1 MASHDLDS
9 TQKRFAHL
17 HQHTQYSLLD
27 GAAKIKDLLKWV
39 KHVSPD
45 EPACAITDHGNMYG
59 AVAFYNY
66 ATAMEV
72 KPIVGYEAYVT
83 SGSRKD
89 RKRGED
95 NEKSIFHLTLLA
107 QNFEGYQNLCRL
119 SSLAYLEGY
128 YYKPRIDHEL
138 IETYHKGIIAFSG
151 CLGAEV
157 PQLILKDQLT
167 EARARLEWYLKIFKD
182 NYFIEI
188 QNHGLKEQQQ
198 VNEILRAWARELGVG
213 MVATNDG
220 HYVTKDDARAH
231 ETLLAIQTKVTL
243 ADENRFRFPCDEF
256 YVKDLKEM
264 QEALP
269 QDVWGDEPFDNTMN
283 IARMCNLEL
292 PVGKRRVYQMPQ
304 LPIPEGRTMSE
315 ELRLQTYQGLLKRY
329 SCLTLDWIRD
339 YVKRSFSV
347 LSDLPR
353 YFSPGSSSA
362 DAQDP
367 TTLNLQ
373 CLGLDLDLDAMG
385 TDDLLFWLAKLGSDM
400 EVLGK
405 NAGYKYTQY
414 PALDEL
420 ERESSDLA
428 LEVMRRAEYELA
440 VINTMGFPDYF
451 LIVADY
457 INWAKEH
464 GIAVGPGRG
473 CLSGEVPIVT
483 GDGTTCPISQI
494 RAGDRVRS
502 HTGRALPVTAVHRY
516 AIDETLV
523 RLRCHCGD
531 GIGVTLTADHKVFAQ
546 KNTHLNTPQ
555 SFSKAS
561 IESLAWLPA
570 GELRPGDWVFVPRPE
585 IEENAEM
592 TGVFEEFCE
601 CVGPTKVAAFG
612 RGGNAQMAVER
623 TSVSRQVL
631 PKCEAFY
638 RFLGRWMANGWMSD
652 PGGLGV
658 SFGPEDAQGIQ
669 ETAAFLR
676 ALGLEPQLQSEN
688 ENSARL
694 TVQDRSLC
702 AYWQTLFPNGK
713 KAVPDFVFHLSE
725 EDILEVLSGYG
736 LRSGAWTVAVTSR
749 TLADQVRFLLWRCSI
764 PASLRQEEGRFIL
777 TIAQKGLP
785 SLGEPEKGTEVWKKV
800 SGGILLQLLDVTQV
814 SGVKEVFDLTVAE
827 DHTYQTSSF
836 AVHNSGAGSIVAYAV
851 RITNLDPLTFGLL
864 FERFLNPD
872 RVSMPDFDIDFSD
885 SRREEVIQYVREKY
899 GDDRVAQ
906 IATFGSLSS
915 RAVLKDVARV
925 MGIPHKDADQVSK
938 LIPVKFGKAY
948 TLEQAKQAV
957 PDIQQAL
964 DQHPTLAEA
973 YQSAQKLE
981 GLTRHASVHA
991 AGVVIGKTDLTDLVP
1006 LMRDPSGGMNV
1017 CQYDMK
1023 AVEDI
1028 GLIKM
1033 DFLGLRTLSFL
1044 EEAARIVKES
1054 KGVDLDF
1061 DAIPFDD
1068 EATFDLLSRGDNKGV
1083 FQLEGTGIADASRRL
1098 KPRRLADIIALSALY
1113 RPGPMENI
1121 PTYIR
1126 RHHGT
1131 EAVSYEDY
1139 PNSEVWLSAILKE
1152 TYGIPVYQ
1160 EQIMQIASQVA
1171 GYTLGQADLLRRALD
1186 AQTPIPTPN
1195 GWVKLEDIKVGD
1207 EVFGSDGKATK
1218 VIEVH
1223 DIGISDDVYEV
1234 GFSDGSSLIADG
1246 DHLWSATSK
1255 TQRKLNKNTVSRK
1268 SAEVALGLVRSYK
1281 ELRNQDYTYEEIAR
1295 LFNIKYP
1302 ETISRRLKNGSE
1314 DRLAQR
1320 LEMDMVVTTR
1330 EMKETLLHGKERNWH
1345 IPNPEPIDYPRT
1357 KLPLDPYFAGLWI
1370 GDGTS
1375 RSSTFTTSDQELIEY
1390 IRSLG
1395 YTVEHKPYEGAK
1407 YGYRVSDSNEKG
1419 IITQLIKYGVCNR
1432 TTGKNIPDQYLRAG
1446 IKDRWELLMGI
1457 VDADGTVDKKT
1468 GRISISSSNK
1478 KLAYQYL
1485 ELARSL
1491 GLKAF
1496 ILESNAILN
1505 NKNYGLTWDIGF
1517 MCDFYPGK
1525 LKRKESAWRGPR
1537 MTRSRSV
1544 ISIQKVSSRRV
1555 KCLTVDASD
1564 HLFVAGKDYILTH
1577 NCMGKKDAKEMQQQR
1592 ILFVEGSQK
1601 NGVPEEEASRLFD
1614 LLEAFANYG
1623 FNKCL
1628 IGSTEIVASDGK
1640 RHTIREMFERQEMP
1654 MLPSIKGDLIFTLSP
1669 VCAVFE
1675 NGIKSVYEVRTSLGK
1690 SIFATQNHPFL
1701 TPDGWKNLE
1710 DLSAGD
1716 EIAGPAILPIKGTK
1730 TWPKYRLVLLA
1741 WILSEKITFHS
1752 SKISVSKYDQG
1763 ILKDILETISQIERT
1778 APRVFERKDNGAYEI
1793 YIRDQNNVHEKS
1805 EIEFFLEECA
1815 VYTQKDCEKHFP
1827 VEIFELDNA
1836 DLALLV
1842 GHYWNGLDGFYE
1854 KENSI
1859 FYVEVPS
1866 KRMASDLQH
1875 LLLRF
1880 GVVSKVKENKSEP
1893 EDHKIYFSVEILEKS
1908 KAQFLE
1914 TIGVHCLAKAHHV
1927 KELAQYTIPALSNS
1941 AYRFEAKT
1949 SHQPTS
1955 PSEFSQNFTGDV
1967 YWETIESVVPA
1978 GEQMTYDL
1986 EVADTHNF
1994 VANDLI
2000 VHNSHSAA
2008 YGVISYQTAWLKA
2021 NHPVEFIAALLT
2033 VEHQDSDKV
2042 AEYINDAK
2050 KMEVVV
2056 FPPDIHRSGAD
2067 FRVVGE
2073 KIYFGLLAIKNLGE
2087 NAVFKIL
2094 EEREHRGPF
2103 RSLADFCC
2111 RVDKRLVNS
2120 RALEHLIQAGA
2131 FDLFGER
2138 GQLLASLEEAM
2149 EYAAK
2154 KHVMAG
2160 NGMDSLFGM
2169 AEMAPEPKLKE
2180 GVPQSTLEK
2189 LKFEKEALGL
2199 YISGHPLEQYE
2210 GVREAASCPISNLES
2225 WFESQ
2230 PKGQGRTKAVLSGM
2244 VSGIQKKPTKS
2255 GGMMARFLL
2264 ADETGSIELV
2274 AFGKGYERIQEK
2286 LQEDIP
2292 ALVICEIDAQEGS
2305 LRSIAEALVR
2315 IEDLEGIPQ
2324 IAYMTLDASSHDMDS
2339 YIDLKSVLDEDS
2351 GTYRLVLRMEYENM
2365 YEVWDVRSTFVSRD
2379 GLERVVKMFPW
2390 VKASLAYDATSILA
2404 RFAPKPR
2411 WTGPKKI
2418 TGSA

>member
-1 MASHDLDS
+1 MQTRATFLGRTLRYDKNAMASHDLDS

-292 PVGKRRVYQMPQ
+292 PVGRRRVYQMPQ

-373 CLGLDLDLDAMG
+373 CLGLDLDFDAMG

-473 CLSGEVPIVT
+473 CLSGEVPIVM
-483 GDGTTCPISQI
+483 GDGTTRSISEI

-523 RLRCHCGD
+523 RLHCHCGD
-531 GIGVTLTADHKVFAQ
+531 GVGVTLTADHKVFAQ
-546 KNTHLNTPQ
+546 KNTHLNTTQ

-561 IESLAWLPA
+561 IENLSWLPA

-592 TGVFEEFCE
+592 TRVFEAFCE

-612 RGGNAQMAVER
+612 RGGTAQMAVER
-623 TSVSRQVL
+623 TSVAQQVL

-658 SFGPEDAQGIQ
+658 SFGPDDHRGIE

-694 TVQDRSLC
+694 TVQNRSLW
-702 AYWQTLFPNGK
+702 AYWQTLFPNGEK
-713 KAVPDFVFHLSE
+713 TVPEFVFHLSE

-736 LRSGAWTVAVTSR
+736 LRSGVFTTVATSR

-777 TIAQKGLP
+777 TIAQQGLP
-785 SLGEPEKGTEVWKKV
+785 SLGEPETGTEVWKKV

-1171 GYTLGQADLLRRALD
+1171 GYTLGQADLLRRA
-1186 AQTPIPTPN
+1186 
-1195 GWVKLEDIKVGD
+1195 
-1207 EVFGSDGKATK
+1207 
-1218 VIEVH
+1218 
-1223 DIGISDDVYEV
+1223 
-1234 GFSDGSSLIADG
+1234 
-1246 DHLWSATSK
+1246 
-1255 TQRKLNKNTVSRK
+1255 
-1268 SAEVALGLVRSYK
+1268 
-1281 ELRNQDYTYEEIAR
+1281 
-1295 LFNIKYP
+1295 
-1302 ETISRRLKNGSE
+1302 
-1314 DRLAQR
+1314 
-1320 LEMDMVVTTR
+1320 
-1330 EMKETLLHGKERNWH
+1330 
-1345 IPNPEPIDYPRT
+1345 
-1357 KLPLDPYFAGLWI
+1357 
-1370 GDGTS
+1370 
-1375 RSSTFTTSDQELIEY
+1375 
-1390 IRSLG
+1390 
-1395 YTVEHKPYEGAK
+1395 
-1407 YGYRVSDSNEKG
+1407 
-1419 IITQLIKYGVCNR
+1419 
-1432 TTGKNIPDQYLRAG
+1432 
-1446 IKDRWELLMGI
+1446 
-1457 VDADGTVDKKT
+1457 
-1468 GRISISSSNK
+1468 
-1478 KLAYQYL
+1478 
-1485 ELARSL
+1485 
-1491 GLKAF
+1491 
-1496 ILESNAILN
+1496 
-1505 NKNYGLTWDIGF
+1505 
-1517 MCDFYPGK
+1517 
-1525 LKRKESAWRGPR
+1525 
-1537 MTRSRSV
+1537 
-1544 ISIQKVSSRRV
+1544 
-1555 KCLTVDASD
+1555 
-1564 HLFVAGKDYILTH
+1564 
-1577 NCMGKKDAKEMQQQR
+1577 MGKKDAKEMQQQR

-1640 RHTIREMFERQEMP
+1640 RHTLREMFERQEMP
-1654 MLPSIKGDLIFTLSP
+1654 MLPSIQGDLTFTLNP
-1669 VCAVFE
+1669 VGAVFK

-1716 EIAGPAILPIKGTK
+1716 EIASPAILPIKGRK
-1730 TWPKYRLVLLA
+1730 TWPKHRLVLLA
-1741 WILSEKITFHS
+1741 WILSEKISVHS

-1763 ILKDILETISQIERT
+1763 ILKDILETISQFKNT
-1778 APRVFERKDNGAYEI
+1778 FPRVFEHKGNGGYEI
-1793 YIRDQNNVHEKS
+1793 CIENQKNLGEKS
-1805 EIEFFLEECA
+1805 EIELFLEEYDA
-1815 VYTQKDCEKHFP
+1815 HAQKDCEKYFP
-1827 VEIFELDNA
+1827 VEIFELNNY
-1836 DLALLV
+1836 DLALLI
-1842 GHYWNGLDGFYE
+1842 GRYWNDLDGLYE
-1854 KENSI
+1854 TENSI

-1880 GVVSKVKENKSEP
+1880 RVVSRIKENQP
-1893 EDHKIYFSVEILEKS
+1893 ESPKDKAYFSVEILEKS

-1914 TIGVHCLAKAHHV
+1914 MIGVHCLAKAHHL
-1927 KELAQYTIPALSNS
+1927 KELGQYRIPALSNS

-1955 PSEFSQNFTGDV
+1955 PSEFSQDFTGDV

-2056 FPPDIHRSGAD
+2056 LPPDIHRSGAD

-2138 GQLLASLEEAM
+2138 SQLLASLEEAM

-2225 WFESQ
+2225 WFGSQ

-2324 IAYMTLDASSHDMDS
+2324 IAYMTLDASSHAMDS

-2411 WTGPKKI
+2411 WTGPKKP